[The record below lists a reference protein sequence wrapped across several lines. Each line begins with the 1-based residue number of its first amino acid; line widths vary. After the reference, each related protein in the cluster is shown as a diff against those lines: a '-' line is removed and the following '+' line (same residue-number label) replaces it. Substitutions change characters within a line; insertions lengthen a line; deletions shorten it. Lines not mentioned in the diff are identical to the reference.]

1 MALPRPKSEAKIE
14 TKSSEKYATK
24 NDDASEVY
32 KRESSVASASN
43 IGMDGKDR
51 AFTPNLNRSDTSHSE
66 MIKKNFGD
74 FWMLIFKFVKFFKH
88 ILKHKKCKFWLK
100 SIWQKA
106 MNYYDYVVK

>member
-74 FWMLIFKFVKFFKH
+74 F
-88 ILKHKKCKFWLK
+88 
-100 SIWQKA
+100 
-106 MNYYDYVVK
+106 

>member
-1 MALPRPKSEAKIE
+1 
-14 TKSSEKYATK
+14 
-24 NDDASEVY
+24 
-32 KRESSVASASN
+32 
-43 IGMDGKDR
+43 
-51 AFTPNLNRSDTSHSE
+51 